1 MSISHQSS
9 FSRTLANEGKMG
21 AYYTDVGH
29 CIDIGKMF
37 SFPENEEVSVLEPS
51 IGDGSAV
58 IAVTGAEKNPNI
70 KIFGVELND
79 KVAEATKKN
88 PLIEEC
94 LKADFLNGVRISNN
108 VFTFCFGNPPY
119 MTDNMEGN
127 SERMERQFL
136 EKIGYYLKKDGIL
149 VWVIPYA
156 VYTEES
162 YFRYFNSRYELL
174 HCYRFRESEY
184 RKYHQVVLVGRK
196 RYMSVMFQKEKLK
209 EMLEDVDDIEKI
221 AVLPEDFPEKIDV
234 PPSDSSS
241 VTMFAEKEFNLNA
254 AFETLNNQ
262 MPESLSKTFDERVSV
277 PHYLVCSMG
286 RPLIPLKKDSMYL
299 LATSGGGQGLTGS
312 EETNDLHLQR
322 GVAEVIEENEVE
334 LKANSDGATCRSTT
348 RTSITMTIVQNN
360 GKITALT

>member
-29 CIDIGKMF
+29 CLDIGKMF
-37 SFPENEEVSVLEPS
+37 HFPEDEEVSVLEPS
-51 IGDGSAV
+51 IGDGAAV
-58 IAVTGAEKNPNI
+58 IAVTGAEHNPNI

-79 KVAEATKKN
+79 VVADATKKN

-108 VFTFCFGNPPY
+108 AFSFCFGNPPY
-119 MTDNMEGN
+119 MTDRMDGD
-127 SERMERQFL
+127 SERTERQFL
-136 EKIGYYLKKDGIL
+136 EKVGYYLKKDGIL
-149 VWVIPYA
+149 VWVIPYS

-174 HCYRFRESEY
+174 HCFRFREREY
-184 RKYHQVVLVGRK
+184 DKYHQLVLVAKK
-196 RYMSVMFQKEKLK
+196 RSFLVSFQKDKFIS
-209 EMLEDVDDIEKI
+209 MLAAVDDEDKIPELPDSFTEKI
-221 AVLPEDFPEKIDV
+221 PV
-234 PPSDSSS
+234 PCSDSKEISL
-241 VTMFAEKEFNLNA
+241 FAPKEFDLDAAYANLD
-254 AFETLNNQ
+254 NQ
-262 MPESLSKTFDERVSV
+262 MPPALCKVFDKKVSV
-277 PHYLVCSMG
+277 PHYLVTSMG

-322 GVAEVIEENEVE
+322 GVAEIIEENQLEYKGDKTV
-334 LKANSDGATCRSTT
+334 CRSTT
-348 RTSITMTIVQNN
+348 RTQVTMTIVQNN
-360 GKITALT
+360 GKITSLT